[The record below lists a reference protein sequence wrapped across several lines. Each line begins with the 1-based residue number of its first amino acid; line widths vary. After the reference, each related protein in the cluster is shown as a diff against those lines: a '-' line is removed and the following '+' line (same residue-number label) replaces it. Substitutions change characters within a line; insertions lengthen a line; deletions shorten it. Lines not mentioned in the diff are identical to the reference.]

1 MVHTLNLKIF
11 NNKSK
16 LIGYLKRPSVLFVAI
31 PLLVF
36 SIYQCFFASDRY
48 VSHAKLI
55 VKEQDSAMTLDPS
68 LALLSGFGVGSTGTD
83 TELVKAFIYS
93 NDMLQHIEKTLAFS
107 GHYSSQEYDFF
118 SRLESDASRED
129 LLDFYEQHVEV
140 IVDEKSQVIEVSVQA
155 FEVDYAFKLSTAIV
169 ERAEWYINE
178 IGHTLAK
185 EQLRF
190 VEREHQVVDNR
201 LREIKTKLLDFQR
214 RHNLLDPQAEGMAF
228 QKITYT
234 LEAEI
239 ALKQTQLR
247 LLLSSMSA
255 DAPLVIQTRSELD
268 SLEQQLENERSR
280 LSQQANLDPLLPE
293 SEQSL
298 SVSQLLAKF
307 SEYKIDMELALKAYA
322 SSQVSLEKSRIEA
335 YRQLKYLVTVES
347 PTVPE
352 EATHPE
358 RFYNISLFL
367 VLNLLLFGIARI
379 LVATVYELRR

>member
-1 MVHTLNLKIF
+1 M
-11 NNKSK
+11 
-16 LIGYLKRPSVLFVAI
+16 
-31 PLLVF
+31 LVF